1 MNIENKKQI
10 GIIALAVG
18 LGLIAAI
25 LIGNYMQES
34 IKQETAMLS
43 KNFEEK
49 KVEPLK
55 QQLKILKAEMDK
67 MKKIQSTLPARAL
80 DQRATETPAVPKSSL

>member
-49 KVEPLK
+49 N
-55 QQLKILKAEMDK
+55 
-67 MKKIQSTLPARAL
+67 
-80 DQRATETPAVPKSSL
+80 